1 MPRIYLWLTLAM
13 AIVAPRVVAAAPL
26 EAYGRLPT
34 LETAALS
41 SDGQL
46 AAVVLTDGDKRTVV
60 VVHTSDDKPVAGLNA
75 GEAKLRSLQWAGPN
89 HLLVTSSVTGV
100 PDGVIAPRSEW
111 DVVVDYNVKTDAQHV
126 LMRGQEDTISSV
138 AATPSIRM
146 LNGKPFAFVEAVHF
160 VNGEGRI
167 SLYKID
173 LDGNQTN
180 LVLDGW
186 PNTDGWLV
194 DANGQ
199 PLAETEFDA
208 KAAHWQLKVKYRNDW
223 RVAKAFETSL
233 NYGGL
238 MGLGRDGHAILVAD
252 THETVD
258 ALRELQPEGGDWG
271 PRFAEQDDQDLIFDP
286 VTERLIG
293 THVLAG
299 DTDRYTFFAPADQA
313 IWDAV
318 AKAYAGARVTLVDL
332 SADHRRLIISVDSP
346 TDGPAYAFV
355 DVDKGDAH
363 YLGDA
368 YQGLKAAD
376 ISPVRPIAFKAK
388 DGLAITGYL
397 TLPRGRDA
405 KNLPLVVYPH
415 GGPAAR
421 DEPGFDWWAQA
432 MAAQGYAVLQVNY
445 RGSQGFGWD
454 FQSAGFGEWGKTMQT
469 DLSDG
474 VRYLAA
480 QGTIDP
486 ARVCIVGA
494 SYGGY
499 AALAGATLDPG
510 VYRCAVD
517 VSGPSEMT
525 KFVAWAKDQSDIS
538 AQRYWTRYMGADGL
552 KDPHLEAISPADHAD
567 KATVPILIIHGKDD
581 TVVPFEQSQ
590 LMVDALTKA
599 GHPPQLVI
607 LKHEDHWLSHGDT
620 RLQMLQAVVNFLK
633 ENNPAS

>member
-1 MPRIYLWLTLAM
+1 MPRIRLWLAALVGALA
-13 AIVAPRVVAAAPL
+13 PLTCAAAPL

-34 LETAALS
+34 IETAALS
-41 SDGQL
+41 PDGAL
-46 AAVVLTDGDKRTVV
+46 VAVVLTDGDKRTVAV
-60 VVHTSDDKPVAGLNA
+60 VNAADDKPVAALRA
-75 GEAKLRSLQWAGPN
+75 GDAKVRALQWAGPR
-89 HLLVTSSVTGV
+89 HLLITSSVTGV

-111 DVVVDYNVKTDAQHV
+111 DVVVDYDLKADSQHV
-126 LMRGQEDTISSV
+126 LLRDAADVITAV
-138 AATPSIRM
+138 ASTPSIRI
-146 LNGKPFAFVEAVHF
+146 LGGKPYAFVEAVHF
-160 VNGEGRI
+160 TDGEGRI
-167 SLYKID
+167 ALYKID
-173 LDGNQTN
+173 LDANRST
-180 LVLDGW
+180 LLMPGW
-186 PNTDGWLV
+186 SNTEDWLV
-194 DANGQ
+194 DAAGE

-208 KAAHWQLKVKYRNDW
+208 KAAHWQLKVKRGADW
-223 RVAKAFETSL
+223 RVAKAFESSMD
-233 NYGGL
+233 YGGL
-238 MGLGRDGHAILVAD
+238 MGLGRDGRSILIAD
-252 THETVD
+252 TRENTD
-258 ALRELQPEGGDWG
+258 ALRELTPEADDWG

-286 VTERLIG
+286 LTERLIG
-293 THVLAG
+293 VHALVGEA
-299 DTDRYTFFAPADQA
+299 DRYSFFAPADQA
-313 IWDAV
+313 IWNAT
-318 AKAYAGARVTLVDL
+318 ARAYAGSRVTLTDL
-332 SADHRRLIISVDSP
+332 SADHRKLIVFVDSP

-355 DVDKGDAH
+355 DIDTGHAH
-363 YLGDA
+363 FIGAA
-368 YQGLKAAD
+368 YDGLKPQD
-376 ISPVRPIAFKAK
+376 VSPVQTIAFKAR
-388 DGLAITGYL
+388 DGLALSGYL
-397 TLPRGRDA
+397 TTPRGRDA
-405 KNLPLVVYPH
+405 KQLPLIVYPH

-499 AALAGATLDPG
+499 AALAGATLDTG

-538 AQRYWTRYMGADGL
+538 TQRYWTRYMGADGL

-590 LMVDALTKA
+590 MMADALTKA

-620 RLQMLQAVVNFLK
+620 RLQMLQAVMDFLK
-633 ENNPAS
+633 RNNPAD